1 LNKKHYHIVLMI
13 LSVIGFILI
22 FTLVATVIVD
32 RQLDED
38 GKEIIRQITTSL
50 IAIVSMII
58 GGNYLKE

>member
-1 LNKKHYHIVLMI
+1 MNKKQYHIVLII
-13 LSVIGFILI
+13 LSTISFMLI
-22 FTLVATVIVD
+22 FTLVASVVED
-32 RQLDED
+32 KQLEED

>member
-1 LNKKHYHIVLMI
+1 MI

-22 FTLVATVIVD
+22 FTLVASVIED

>member
-1 LNKKHYHIVLMI
+1 M
-13 LSVIGFILI
+13 LI
-22 FTLVATVIVD
+22 FTLVASVVED
-32 RQLDED
+32 KQLEED